1 LFNVLLVALL
11 SLHDLHQVM
20 RSQRKERIAMIATPA
35 AQKQLPFHEVS
46 RLFARLTGTARP
58 HRSTLIRWTRKG
70 IRGHRLEAEQILGR
84 WYATPDAV
92 EAFIRAVGTAGETAI
107 APAGV
112 VRTAQVARSLAELDQ
127 KLAPRGGRR
136 HAK

>member
-1 LFNVLLVALL
+1 
-11 SLHDLHQVM
+11 
-20 RSQRKERIAMIATPA
+20 MIATPA

-46 RLFARLTGTARP
+46 RLFARLTGTTRP
-58 HRSTLIRWTRKG
+58 HRSTLIRWARKG

-92 EAFIRAVGTAGETAI
+92 EAFIRIVGTAGETTV
-107 APAGV
+107 APPGV
-112 VRTAQVARSLAELDQ
+112 VRTAQVARSLAELDRT
-127 KLAPRGGRR
+127 LAPRGGRR